1 MEFFCFFLFKAIKYN
16 SCEMDHLCSSY
27 HQGIATG
34 FQRGQAHAK
43 YHHSRKSVVVDE
55 AAALSVAVATVEGQV
70 SVGVARKE
78 DWAEVDL
85 QGDGLHPAVNADI
98 PLRFEEQERED

>member
-1 MEFFCFFLFKAIKYN
+1 MFFFVKAIKYN

-34 FQRGQAHAK
+34 FQRGQADAK
-43 YHHSRKSVVVDE
+43 YHNSRESVVVDE

-70 SVGVARKE
+70 GVGVARKE
-78 DWAEVDL
+78 DWAEVEL
-85 QGDGLHPAVNADI
+85 KGDGLHPAVNADI
-98 PLRFEEQERED
+98 PLRFG